1 MFISSCILGGNCV
14 VEPFII
20 YLNMIYNR
28 DSVASIGVFVVKI
41 TNKVVAFI
49 AVRISG
55 AVKEFI
61 SSHQRFAALLPVTI
75 YIRAYSYRATRAFLD
90 VQRQRERKS

>member
-1 MFISSCILGGNCV
+1 MIISSCRLSDQREC
-14 VEPFII
+14 EPFIFDV
-20 YLNMIYNR
+20 NMIYNR
-28 DSVASIGVFVVKI
+28 DAVASIGVFVVKI
-41 TNKVVAFI
+41 TNKAVVFI

-55 AVKEFI
+55 AVKELI

-75 YIRAYSYRATRAFLD
+75 YIRAYSYWATRAFLD